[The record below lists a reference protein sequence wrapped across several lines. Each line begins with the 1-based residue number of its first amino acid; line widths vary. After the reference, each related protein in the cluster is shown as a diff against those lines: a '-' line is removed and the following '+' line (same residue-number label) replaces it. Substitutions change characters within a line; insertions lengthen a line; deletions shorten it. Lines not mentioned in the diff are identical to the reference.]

1 MAPNK
6 PIQILKSTNS
16 AFSQQF
22 SETLSLA
29 GLELEAKSKLVVVTE
44 GITEVLGADAIVKI
58 MADNAKN
65 GVHDLRNE
73 LLFQAQRKA
82 KLEEPL
88 RDQTVVVIEV
98 KDRVIKLAK

>member
-1 MAPNK
+1 M
-6 PIQILKSTNS
+6 T
-16 AFSQQF
+16 
-22 SETLSLA
+22 
-29 GLELEAKSKLVVVTE
+29 
-44 GITEVLGADAIVKI
+44 
-58 MADNAKN
+58 DNVKN

-73 LLFQAQRKA
+73 LLFQAQRKS